1 MLIEYRF
8 VQHLNLQ
15 GAKRSLRIADSVC
28 SLCGVHKTKVRGFK
42 VRSLTPINPL
52 ASKDLGIKI
61 K

>member
-1 MLIEYRF
+1 MI
-8 VQHLNLQ
+8 LQ
-15 GAKRSLRIADSVC
+15 IADSVG

-42 VRSLTPINPL
+42 IYSLTPINPL